1 MMSLRVM
8 SPVGRVA
15 LSQVVPPSP
24 QQVEEVCVCACM
36 CVCMC
41 VRVCM
46 CVSVC
51 AYLKAYVL
59 MEESIFH
66 YISAYTV
73 YLLQLQP
80 YIESLESCCVEVVLV
95 CSTCPSIVHLMQF
108 PALSLSMLQLHAAIY
123 LLTARQISYG
133 PGYFRAK

>member
-51 AYLKAYVL
+51 AYLKVYVL
-59 MEESIFH
+59 MEESNFH
-66 YISAYTV
+66 YIRTCIHCIP
-73 YLLQLQP
+73 LTITDLHRIIRKL
-80 YIESLESCCVEVVLV
+80 SC
-95 CSTCPSIVHLMQF
+95 
-108 PALSLSMLQLHAAIY
+108 
-123 LLTARQISYG
+123 
-133 PGYFRAK
+133 